1 MLNILAKIEIIHIYK
16 KFFKKNQKLGKS
28 KIKNQMRAELKFNIK
43 IAQEEGAVAHNLKI
57 ILCFYP
63 GLC

>member
-16 KFFKKNQKLGKS
+16 KFLKKNQKLGKS

-57 ILCFYP
+57 ILCFYL